1 MSGNGLQIVK
11 KRFLFTAGERLRGL
25 RELTG
30 LKRPEFARIVGMKA
44 KTVEN
49 IEFGRQRMRDEDFEK
64 VCSVYPDFA
73 RWITYEGPIDP
84 VSVAWEIADSAQS
97 AAVYLVEQNPSL
109 LASSNLSLEEWRSRH
124 HDVLERLRQEPGRE
138 ICEETDDDPED
149 GPDDEEARD

>member
-30 LKRPEFARIVGMKA
+30 LKRPEFAMIVGMKA

-73 RWITYEGPIDP
+73 RWITYEGPIDSA
-84 VSVAWEIADSAQS
+84 SVAWEIADSAQS
-97 AAVYLVEQNPSL
+97 AAVYLVEQNPAL
-109 LASSNLSLEEWRSRH
+109 LESSSLSLEEWRNRH
-124 HDVLERLRQEPGRE
+124 HDVLERLRHEPGRE
-138 ICEETDDDPED
+138 LVAETDDD
-149 GPDDEEARD
+149 DDESEEETRD

>member
-1 MSGNGLQIVK
+1 MFGNGLQIVK

-30 LKRPEFARIVGMKA
+30 LKRPEFAKIVGMKA

-73 RWITYEGPIDP
+73 RWITYEGPIDSA
-84 VSVAWEIADSAQS
+84 SVAWEIADSAQS

-109 LASSNLSLEEWRSRH
+109 LKSGSLSLEEWRNRH

-138 ICEETDDDPED
+138 LTEESDDE
-149 GPDDEEARD
+149 PDDETRD